1 MTLFD
6 KESRTYKKY
15 YKQVIK
21 EETITK
27 DKSLEDLEKLV
38 SF

>member
-1 MTLFD
+1 MIMFD
-6 KESRTYKKY
+6 KESRSYKKY

-21 EETITK
+21 EENITT
-27 DKSLEDLEKLV
+27 DKSLDELEKLV